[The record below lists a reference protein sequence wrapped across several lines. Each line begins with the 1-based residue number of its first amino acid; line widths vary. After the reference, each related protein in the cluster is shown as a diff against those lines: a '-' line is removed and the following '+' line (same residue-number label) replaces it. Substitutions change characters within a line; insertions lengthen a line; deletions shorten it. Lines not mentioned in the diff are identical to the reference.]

1 MPSGIVF
8 DPGRRK
14 RLLEVFFEL
23 SEGLFIGAD
32 VNIIDLVIPSFCKD
46 GSSSFTHF
54 VERSHDFVVVGRVL
68 RRIEQEVGLHC

>member
-23 SEGLFIGAD
+23 SEGFFIGSD
-32 VNIIDLVIPSFCKD
+32 VNVIELVISSFCKD
-46 GSSSFTHF
+46 GSSSFAHF
-54 VERSHDFVVVGRVL
+54 IERSHDFVVVGRVL
-68 RRIEQEVGLHC
+68 RRVEQEVGLHC